1 MGQEHP
7 GRDGKSR
14 RDEAGQG
21 SWRAFHFDGLLLV
34 FLVVGWSLIFAT
46 ATLGLQRN
54 PQQWLPVKLVP
65 RVAAD
70 YGVETRE
77 VSHLAPVR
85 PQVIEAVKQD
95 ALVARTSTPIL
106 DLAAMTPLPTLNPTP
121 TPTSTLTPTP
131 GVPVLAVSAGGPYVG
146 KEGSPISFVAQAASL
161 GLGALTYRWDLDG
174 DGVYDDGEGASVRF
188 VFYDEGEYRI
198 GVQATDRMG
207 RIASATSMVSVSN
220 VAPTVEVGGERYV
233 DEGGEIA
240 FSAQVRDAGHDVLL
254 YDWDFGDGSGASG
267 TLKPRHRY
275 VDNGEYVV
283 HLRADDNDG
292 GVTEA
297 FFTVHVGNLP
307 PVVEAGPDRVADEGA
322 TVSFSGAAS
331 DPGVLDTLSYA
342 WDLDYDGTNFTPDVL
357 GPVAS
362 AVYSDGPAE
371 VVAALRVEDK
381 DGGLG
386 LGTVKVQVNNVA
398 PRIARVSNTSP
409 VGEGSPVTLAVE
421 ASDVGSDT
429 LSYAFDWGNDGDFD
443 AVNQPAT
450 VSHTW
455 QNQGEYP
462 VGIRVDDGDG
472 GQVFTTTVVTAYNLP
487 PVAVAGSEGVRFE
500 GAPVTFDGSGSSDP
514 GVNDHLSYEW
524 DFGDGSPV
532 VSATTVAHVYADNGV
547 YSATLAV
554 TDDSGASGS
563 DTVAVNI
570 LNANP
575 IAGAGDDREVNE
587 GIRLSFDGTATDA
600 GAGDELSY
608 AWDFD
613 YDGEHFDEEAV
624 GASVERTY
632 ADGPAD
638 YVVALRV
645 RDDDYP
651 YPTDGGGEIG
661 EVIDTLRV
669 TVNNVPP
676 TADAGGPYAGHKGQL
691 ITLSGSAGDVPADVP
706 TLTYQWDLNN
716 DGTYDLT
723 GRTVVIAWNTAGVYT
738 VTLRVTDDDGGR
750 GLDTAR
756 VTISNAPPTAEAGGP
771 YTGDEGSL
779 ITLSGIG
786 FDADGDSLT
795 YIWDLDYNTIFE
807 TPGQV
812 VTHTWPDD
820 GVYSITLRVD
830 DGWGGVVTDVA
841 TVTVE
846 NVAPAADAGP
856 DRAAVEGTPIT
867 FSGNAIDPGAD
878 TFSFEWDFDY
888 DGSSFDVQASGRT
901 VTTTYFNPGIYTVA
915 LRVTDDDDGSGL
927 DTAQVTIGNAPP
939 TAEAGGPYAGE
950 EGSPITLTGTGSDPT
965 NDPLTYAWDLN
976 YDGSFETPGRVV
988 SRAWPDDGE
997 YIVTLRVDDG
1007 RGGVATDEARVV
1019 VNNVSPIV
1027 NAGGPYTATVDIMVT
1042 LTGRATD
1049 VPSDTLTYAWDL
1061 DYDGL
1066 FDDGVTPVTTYVW
1079 TMTGIYTV
1087 ALRVDDG
1094 DGGVTTDTTRVEV
1107 NSLYPFAWLG
1117 IPYFLLLVL
1126 SKRGFSPRRRKTRN

>member
-1 MGQEHP
+1 M
-7 GRDGKSR
+7 RDGKSR

-46 ATLGLQRN
+46 ATLGLQRD

-77 VSHLAPVR
+77 VSRLAPVR

-95 ALVARTSTPIL
+95 ALVARL
-106 DLAAMTPLPTLNPTP
+106 PTP
-121 TPTSTLTPTP
+121 TPALALVAATATPTPTLTPTP
-131 GVPVLAVSAGGPYVG
+131 TPRPSVLTVSAGGPYVG
-146 KEGSPISFVAQAASL
+146 KEGSPISFVAKVI
-161 GLGALTYRWDLDG
+161 GLAPGTVTYRWDLDG
-174 DGVYDDGEGASVRF
+174 DGVYDEGDGASIRF
-188 VFYDEGEYRI
+188 VFYDEGEYAI
-198 GVQATDRMG
+198 GVQATDSVG
-207 RIASATSMVSVSN
+207 RVATDVTTVKVSN
-220 VAPTVEVGGERYV
+220 VAPRIDVVRDSFA
-233 DEGGEIA
+233 DEGEEIA
-240 FSAQVRDAGHDVLL
+240 LSARVSDPGHDVLM
-254 YDWDFGDGSGASG
+254 YDWDFGDGAGVNG

-283 HLRADDNDG
+283 RVRADDNDG

-297 FFTVHVGNLP
+297 LFTVHVGNLP
-307 PVVEAGPDRVADEGA
+307 PVVEAGPDRVTDEGA
-322 TVSFSGAAS
+322 RVTFSGAAS

-342 WDLDYDGTNFTPDVL
+342 WDLDYDGTSFTPDVL

-362 AVYSDGPAE
+362 AAYSDGPAE

-381 DGGLG
+381 DGGQG
-386 LGTVKVQVNNVA
+386 LDTVRVRVNNVA

-487 PVAVAGSEGVRFE
+487 PVAMAGPEVVRFE
-500 GAPVTFDGSGSSDP
+500 GTPVTFDGSGSSDP

-532 VSATTVAHVYADNGV
+532 VSDTMVAHVYVDNGV
-547 YSATLAV
+547 YSATLTV
-554 TDDSGASGS
+554 SDDSGAFGS

-575 IAGAGDDREVNE
+575 IAEAGDDREVDE
-587 GIRLSFDGTATDA
+587 GVRLSFDGTASDVGTE
-600 GAGDELSY
+600 DELSF

-613 YDGEHFDEEAV
+613 YDGEHFDEESV
-624 GASVERTY
+624 GVSVDRTY

-676 TADAGGPYAGHKGQL
+676 TAEAGGPYAGHKNQL
-691 ITLSGSAGDVPADVP
+691 IMLSGSAVDVPADVP
-706 TLTYQWDLNN
+706 TLTYQWDLNS
-716 DGTYDLT
+716 DGSYELT
-723 GRTVVIAWNTAGVYT
+723 GRTVVTAWNTVGVYT

-750 GLDTAR
+750 GLDTAQ
-756 VTISNAPPTAEAGGP
+756 VTISNAVPMAEAGGP
-771 YTGDEGSL
+771 YAGDEGSL
-779 ITLSGIG
+779 ITLAGMG
-786 FDADGDSLT
+786 FDPDGDSLT
-795 YIWDLDYNTIFE
+795 YIWDLDYDRVFE

-820 GVYSITLRVD
+820 GVYTVTLRAD
-830 DGWGGVVTDVA
+830 DGWGGVATDVA

-846 NVAPAADAGP
+846 NVAPTADAGP
-856 DRAAVEGTPIT
+856 DRAVVEGTPIT

-888 DGSSFDVQASGRT
+888 DGSSFDVQATGRT

-915 LRVTDDDDGSGL
+915 LRVTDDDGNSGL

-939 TAEAGGPYAGE
+939 TAEAGGPYTGD
-950 EGSPITLTGTGSDPT
+950 EGSLITLAGTGFDPG
-965 NDPLTYAWDLN
+965 NDPLIYTWDLN
-976 YDGSFETPGRVV
+976 YDGSFEAPGQVV
-988 SRAWPDDGE
+988 SRIWPDDGE

-1007 RGGVATDEARVV
+1007 RGGVATDEARVE
-1019 VNNVSPIV
+1019 VNNVPPTAS
-1027 NAGGPYTATVDIMVT
+1027 AGGPYTATVGIVVT
-1042 LTGRATD
+1042 LTGSATD

-1066 FDDGVTPVTTYVW
+1066 FDDGVTLVTTHAW
-1079 TMTGIYTV
+1079 TTTGIYTV
-1087 ALRVDDG
+1087 ALQVDDD
-1094 DGGVTTDTTRVEV
+1094 DGGVTTDTATVDV
-1107 NSLYPFAWLG
+1107 NSLYPVAWLG
-1117 IPYFLLLVL
+1117 IPFFLLLGKPVL
-1126 SKRGFSPRRRKTRN
+1126 SLRRRKACN